1 MKLLSFFLSSG
12 LSLLSYI
19 SDELTRDYMLEHN
32 QQKLKERRKRV
43 YTFVKTPKELEKVN
57 KVFINLCRKN
67 IPIAL
72 NGCHY

>member
-1 MKLLSFFLSSG
+1 
-12 LSLLSYI
+12 
-19 SDELTRDYMLEHN
+19 MLEHN

-57 KVFINLCRKN
+57 NIFINLCRKN